1 MAEIGFW
8 RSPSMLSWWRRR
20 RPSNSQTGER
30 ARRLVFVLGGGGSR
44 GACSVG
50 VLKALLEA
58 GIKPDGLVGCSSG
71 AFNAVALAAKPDLE
85 TIAQLAQVWRSIRN
99 RDLFDRNP
107 LRMAYRYVRTRNSV
121 FDRDRKSTRLNSSH
135 VEISYAVFCL
145 KKKKTY

>member
-1 MAEIGFW
+1 MAETGFW

-20 RPSNSQTGER
+20 RPSSSQSGER

-71 AFNAVALAAKPDLE
+71 AFNAVALAAKPDIQ
-85 TIAQLAQVWRSIRN
+85 TIEQLAQACRPIRP
-99 RDLFDRNP
+99 RDVFDRNP
-107 LRMAYRYVRTRNSV
+107 
-121 FDRDRKSTRLNSSH
+121 
-135 VEISYAVFCL
+135 
-145 KKKKTY
+145 